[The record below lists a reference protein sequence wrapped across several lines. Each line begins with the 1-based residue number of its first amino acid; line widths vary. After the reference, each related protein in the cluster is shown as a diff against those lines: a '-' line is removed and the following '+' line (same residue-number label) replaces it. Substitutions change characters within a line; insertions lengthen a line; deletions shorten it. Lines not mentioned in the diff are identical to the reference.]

1 MTPMMDVVD
10 VLGGKSA
17 LGMRGDVET
26 IDLHN
31 RIREGLPY
39 RALESMV
46 DRFRLPKGPLSIVLA
61 LPASTEVRR
70 KREKRLSGGESDR
83 LYRVARI
90 LAHARRTFGSDEAA
104 SAWLRDPNRALGGST
119 PLDLLETELGSDEV
133 EMVLGRIDYGVIS

>member
-1 MTPMMDVVD
+1 MQDVVD
-10 VLGGKSA
+10 VLGGKSS

-39 RALESMV
+39 HALESMV
-46 DRFRLPKGPLSIVLA
+46 ERFRLPKGPLSIVLA
-61 LPASTEVRR
+61 LPPSTEVRR
-70 KREKRLSGGESDR
+70 KRERRLSGGESDR

-104 SAWLRDPNRALGGST
+104 SAWLRESNRALGGGT
-119 PLDLLETELGSDEV
+119 PLELLETELGADEV
-133 EMVLGRIDYGVIS
+133 EMVLGRLDYGVIS